1 MLARQM
7 RHDFNISSRGCVWL
21 LSQTVHYDKTCLTKY
36 TQDTNDKDAVTE
48 EKRMNMNSWR
58 SHL

>member
-1 MLARQM
+1 M
-7 RHDFNISSRGCVWL
+7 RHDFNISSRVCVWL